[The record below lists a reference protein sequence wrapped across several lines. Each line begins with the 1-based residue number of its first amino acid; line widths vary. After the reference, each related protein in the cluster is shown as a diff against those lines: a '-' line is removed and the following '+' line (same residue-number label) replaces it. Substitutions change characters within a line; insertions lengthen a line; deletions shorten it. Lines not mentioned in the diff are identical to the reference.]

1 MTAMVG
7 ILGIPV
13 MVGILGMVEM
23 FGMVDLVEWVEPAG
37 QAALVDWE
45 KIQAGL

>member
-37 QAALVDWE
+37 QAALVD
-45 KIQAGL
+45 